1 MRYPENATGSTPAR
15 RWSTA
20 LEQRQQGVSKPR
32 LRSSSCKNAGKQWL
46 TPFKLWITAYVGR
59 LKRERDDAVALII
72 AKQEA
77 GARTPAPG
85 THSSVAD
92 QLTWRLAR

>member
-1 MRYPENATGSTPAR
+1 
-15 RWSTA
+15 
-20 LEQRQQGVSKPR
+20 
-32 LRSSSCKNAGKQWL
+32 
-46 TPFKLWITAYVGR
+46 

-77 GARTPAPG
+77 GARTLALG

-92 QLTWRLAR
+92 QLTWQLAR